1 MNLRHA
7 SRPTRLM
14 LALAAAL
21 PAIAWA
27 APPSTSAYA
36 TDKQSSY
43 VQDST
48 SEGVDQVN
56 MITCIIS
63 SMKADA
69 LVNQPTYVALVDK
82 NKCDNKA
89 RASTSNSTGDSGG
102 NTSYM
107 TALVNSSRASN
118 SDPMRV
124 KAWLDNKEENQSTTI
139 YANVSVTEAPTDTNP
154 YGAFR
159 LDYCGIPD
167 GSSACM
173 MQGYL
178 QGAADGINYFETGQG
193 GGGSR
198 TAALRL
204 TTNGT
209 ASGAGMLQISEG
221 TQGMAF
227 TFAYN
232 ADYFLRHTDGIGD
245 QCFARDATVAGTG
258 MSVWRYGLYTA
269 DTGDRVERHSNF
281 PIEYTAADGKTYHG
295 NMGYYG
301 LWVEDNQSVPNGATV
316 QRVEYVQGQ
325 EPTRTP
331 YTVVEAPGRLMKY
344 TKQTRTLA
352 SLDKIHFQTWVSD
365 ATNFF
370 TGAQSNQQYE
380 MYWDDAAATF
390 KVVGMV
396 VCQNGPCETQNLA
409 SEQSVSPSFFT
420 PMGGMHGWSQSLG
433 GELFI
438 PLTPGTQVVSTGINA
453 VYRKQ
458 DLVYPADMPAQLYC
472 LNNCPTAA
480 TIAGYFTQNTLSSPY
495 VASTFNNWMPV
506 DAAGV
511 VSYTADK
518 SAGML
523 VDGAQQPVSFND
535 ASAAQQHPQYGNGVM
550 TGRLFDTLAAAAC
563 DGNPSQYCSWKVEQ
577 MDVYYQWQTGPNQWN
592 QFAALKDSNNQLVTF
607 DPPLQ
612 VNYTVPS
619 GAMYGEY
626 ANKSIVLQ
634 YGGFG
639 DLWGIPG
646 HCVSHETN
654 EPESCQTTNA
664 RYVPAFAIPFDDV
677 LGRVDNAGTPL
688 LVKWLD
694 REIRFAKV
702 DPANCASITLP
713 SGLTLPTAASLA
725 NPADPASSIY
735 IGTKPVVTDAPRV
748 IGGVVEY

>member
-1 MNLRHA
+1 
-7 SRPTRLM
+7 M
-14 LALAAAL
+14 LALATAL
-21 PAIAWA
+21 PALAWA
-27 APPSTSAYA
+27 TPPSTSAYE

-69 LVNQPTYVALVDK
+69 LVNQPTYIALVDK

-89 RASTSNSTGDSGG
+89 RASTSNSTSDSGS
-102 NTSYM
+102 TASYM
-107 TALVNSSRASN
+107 TAVVNSSRASN
-118 SDPMRV
+118 TDPMRV
-124 KAWLDNKEENQSTTI
+124 KAWLDNKEENHSVTI
-139 YANVSVTEAPTDTNP
+139 FANVSVTEAPTTTNP
-154 YGAFR
+154 YGVFR
-159 LDYCGIPD
+159 LDYCGVPD
-167 GSSACM
+167 GMNSCM

-178 QGAADGINYFETGQG
+178 DGTAGGISYFEIEQG

-198 TAALRL
+198 TSALRL
-204 TTNGT
+204 TTSGT
-209 ASGAGMLQISEG
+209 ATGGGMLQISEG
-221 TQGMAF
+221 TQSMAF
-227 TFAYN
+227 SFAYN
-232 ADYFLRHTDGIGD
+232 ADYFLRHTDGLGD
-245 QCFARDATVAGTG
+245 QCFARDATANGTG
-258 MSVWRYGLYTA
+258 MSVWRYGLYAA

-281 PIEYTAADGKTYHG
+281 PIEYSAPDGKTYHG

-301 LWVEDNQSVPNGATV
+301 LWVEGNQSVPNGATV
-316 QRVEYVQGQ
+316 QRVEYVQGH

-331 YTVVEAPGRLMKY
+331 YTVIESPGRLMKY

-352 SLDKIHFQTWVSD
+352 SLDKIHFQTWVGD
-365 ATNFF
+365 ATNLYS
-370 TGAQSNQQYE
+370 GAQSNQQYE
-380 MYWDDAAATF
+380 MYWDDTAAAF

-396 VCQNGPCETQNLA
+396 VCQNGPCETQNL
-409 SEQSVSPSFFT
+409 STEQAVSPSFFT

-438 PLTPGTQVVSTGINA
+438 PLTPGTQVVSSSINA

-458 DLVYPADMPAQLYC
+458 DLVYPADMPAHLYC
-472 LNNCPTAA
+472 LNDCPTASTISAYFAQGSTA
-480 TIAGYFTQNTLSSPY
+480 TSPF
-495 VASTFNNWMPV
+495 VDSTFNNWMPT
-506 DAAGV
+506 APSGV
-511 VSYTADK
+511 ISYTTDT
-518 SAGML
+518 SSGML
-523 VDGAQQPVSFND
+523 ID
-535 ASAAQQHPQYGNGVM
+535 AAAQQVSFTDKTAAQTRPQFGNGIAS
-550 TGRLFDTLAAAAC
+550 GRLVDTLAGANC
-563 DGNPSQYCSWKVEQ
+563 DDNPSNYCGWKVEQ

-592 QFAALKDSNNQLVTF
+592 QFAALKDSNNQIVTF

-626 ANKSIVLQ
+626 ANKAIVLQ

-654 EPESCQTTNA
+654 EPVSCQTMNA
-664 RYVPAFAIPFDDV
+664 RYVPAFAIPFDEL

-702 DPANCASITLP
+702 DPANCASISLP
-713 SGLTLPTAASLA
+713 SGLTLPTSAGLA
-725 NPADPASSIY
+725 NPTDANSAVY